1 MTIKEARHLSGLS
14 QIEMAKVLEIPR
26 RTIEEWETNRRKPP
40 VYVEKLV
47 IEKLL
52 QIAEANNDL
61 CEIIDNSEEV

>member
-26 RTIEEWETNRRKPP
+26 RTIEEWEANRRKPP
-40 VYVEKLV
+40 IYVEKLV

>member
-14 QIEMAKVLEIPR
+14 QIEMAKALEIPR

>member
-26 RTIEEWETNRRKPP
+26 RTIEEWEANRRKPP
-40 VYVEKLV
+40 IYVEKLV
-47 IEKLL
+47 VEKLL

>member
-26 RTIEEWETNRRKPP
+26 RTIEEWEANRRKPP
-40 VYVEKLV
+40 IYVEKLV

-52 QIAEANNDL
+52 KIAEANNATK
-61 CEIIDNSEEV
+61 VY

>member
-14 QIEMAKVLEIPR
+14 QAEMAKVLEIPR
-26 RTIEEWETNRRKPP
+26 RTIEEWEANRRKPP
-40 VYVEKLV
+40 IYVEKLV
-47 IEKLL
+47 VEKLL

>member
-1 MTIKEARHLSGLS
+1 MTIKEARHLSRLS
-14 QIEMAKVLEIPR
+14 QIEMAKALEIPR